1 VSLGAA
7 GAFLLATVLSLRVT
21 PETQQNAELQVSL
34 ARVLEMTDAIV
45 LLGREAEA
53 TCSSGCVRVVV
64 QTRPQGILL
73 SARRGAQ
80 GPRATLEVS
89 GAGDGFDRVHALA
102 LQIRGLIEQLPPPV
116 PFPSVRR
123 DPQPPAPV
131 EDAAPRPPEPALPI
145 PPGVPTEKL
154 SPSLQTVQE
163 GTPPQPPSP
172 AVVAPVPAEA
182 RKHAFAFGLGGI
194 ALFSQDADFRMQGL
208 LLTVRFPVFGS
219 LEGRF
224 SAGILPDRLRTGA
237 AGRYT
242 VHVLPVTFG
251 VSAPLFVAPLRL
263 GLGFQAVNASV
274 TYTSTELDSASAWTI
289 GPVVQMEARL
299 PVGSFMTILLGAGL
313 AYLPFREQV
322 ETGNALV
329 FAYPRWSALA
339 TAALELNLYR

>member
-53 TCSSGCVRVVV
+53 TCSSPCVRVVV
-64 QTRPQGILL
+64 QSRPHGILL

-80 GPRATLEVS
+80 GSRATLEVS

-102 LQIRGLIEQLPPPV
+102 LQIRGLIEQLPSPV
-116 PFPSVRR
+116 PFRAVRR

-131 EDAAPRPPEPALPI
+131 EDAAPRPHEPALPI
-145 PPGVPTEKL
+145 PPEVPTEKL

-163 GTPPQPPSP
+163 GTPPQPSP
-172 AVVAPVPAEA
+172 AVVGPVPAEA
-182 RKHAFAFGLGGI
+182 RRPAFAFGLGGI

-242 VHVLPVTFG
+242 VHVLPVALG

-263 GLGFQAVNASV
+263 GMGFQAVNASV